1 MIAPP
6 DGWKLKP
13 LLDCTSDGNLSYGVV
28 QPGKH
33 RDDGIPILRVNNF
46 ENGALD
52 LSSMLKIDPSIEQ
65 KHLRT
70 RLTGGEVLLTLVGS
84 TGQSVIVDESM
95 AGWNVARAIAVIRPS
110 EEVGPTWINICLR
123 SHLTRVFLDSRA
135 NTTVQKTLNLTDV
148 RQIPILIP
156 PEKLKSFIESCICTL
171 DDKIELNRRM
181 NETLESMARALFKS
195 WFVDF
200 DPVID
205 NALAAGNPI
214 PEPLSQRA
222 QTRRDLGTKRKP
234 LPKNIQKLFPDSFVF
249 DEQLGWIPDGW
260 ETEPVYEVAQFIN
273 GAAFKSSHFCA
284 KEDGLPVVKI
294 AELKNGISAQT
305 KFTDRDM
312 DDKYSID
319 SGEVLFSWSGS
330 PDTSIDTFVW
340 SGGAGWL
347 NQHIFKVS
355 FHRASERGFVYFMLK
370 HLKPT
375 FVEIARDKQ
384 TTGLGHVTARDMK
397 RLFVVKPIES
407 LPEHFAT
414 YVDPVLQRAFASSMQ
429 SKRLTKLRD
438 TLLPKL
444 LSGELRIPDAEKLV
458 AGSL

>member
-1 MIAPP
+1 MEDNAGIGAPVTLESLAEESSP
-6 DGWKLKP
+6 I
-13 LLDCTSDGNLSYGVV
+13 TYGVV
-28 QPGKH
+28 KPGDEGTIRFVRGGDVSNGKVH
-33 RDDGIPILRVNNF
+33 LDD
-46 ENGALD
+46 
-52 LSSMLKIDPSIEQ
+52 
-65 KHLRT
+65 LRT
-70 RLTGGEVLLTLVGS
+70 ITQEVSDKYKRTLLRGGEVLVSLVGEYL
-84 TGQSVIVDESM
+84 GQVGIAPPEI
-95 AGWNVARAIAVIRPS
+95 AGANIARQVGLVRLRPS
-110 EEVGPTWINICLR
+110 VDPRFILY
-123 SHLTRVFLDSRA
+123 FLISPQGKQRLLA
-135 NTTVQKTLNLTDV
+135 HSLGSVQKVINLKDLKTV
-148 RQIPILIP
+148 EVPLPPLETQKSIAHILG
-156 PEKLKSFIESCICTL
+156 TL

-222 QTRRDLGTKRKP
+222 QTRRDLGTHRKP
-234 LPKNIQKLFPDSFVF
+234 LPKNIQKLLPDAFAF
-249 DEQLGWIPDGW
+249 TDEMGWIPEGW
-260 ETEPVYEVAQFIN
+260 ETAPVYEVAQFIN

-284 KEDGLPVVKI
+284 NEDGLPVVKI

-312 DDKYSID
+312 DDKYSIKN
-319 SGEVLFSWSGS
+319 GEVLFSWSGS

-340 SGGAGWL
+340 SGGEGWL

-355 FHRASERGFVYFMLK
+355 FHKVNERSFVYSMLK
-370 HLKPT
+370 HLKPK

-384 TTGLGHVTARDMK
+384 TTGLGHITAGDMK
-397 RLFVVKPIES
+397 RLLVVKPVDS
-407 LPEHFAT
+407 LCEYFASC
-414 YVDPVLQRAFASSMQ
+414 VDPILHRAFETNMQ
-429 SKRLTKLRD
+429 SKKLAKLRD

>member
-1 MIAPP
+1 MGSDWPKVRLGDHIETCLGKMLDKKKNEGSFHPYLVNKSVRWGSFNLEELSEMRFQDHEHEKYGLRCGDLVVCEGGEPGRCAI
-6 DGWKLKP
+6 WKDEVPNMKFQKALHRIRPKDE
-13 LLDCTSDGNLSYGVV
+13 LDVGYLFYWLTFNAKVG
-28 QPGKH
+28 
-33 RDDGIPILRVNNF
+33 R
-46 ENGALD
+46 LD
-52 LSSMLKIDPSIEQ
+52 AFFTGTTI
-65 KHLRT
+65 KHL
-70 RLTGGEVLLTLVGS
+70 TGRALV
-84 TGQSVIVDESM
+84 E
-95 AGWNVARAIAVIRPS
+95 
-110 EEVGPTWINICLR
+110 
-123 SHLTRVFLDSRA
+123 LDVELPPVR
-135 NTTVQKTLNLTDV
+135 VQKS
-148 RQIPILIP
+148 IAHILG
-156 PEKLKSFIESCICTL
+156 TL

-458 AGSL
+458 ASSL